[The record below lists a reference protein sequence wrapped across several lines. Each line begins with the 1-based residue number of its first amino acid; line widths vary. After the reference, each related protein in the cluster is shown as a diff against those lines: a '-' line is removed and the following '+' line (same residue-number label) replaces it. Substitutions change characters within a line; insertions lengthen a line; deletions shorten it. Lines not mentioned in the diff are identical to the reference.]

1 MRAHELPELWGGCG
15 GEIVVKEHGG
25 DKDADYAELL
35 GEFFGVIHSSMPTIK
50 WGGSVMTGSYEGA
63 KANGGKPGAYYG
75 TVGIGAPHDDLAVAW
90 ASLHQQ
96 HQRVYN
102 LSCAAGMDHVLPKA
116 VPEAALRPLF
126 DWAEKNSDKFFVRR
140 TTALALADNI
150 ALRQAMLG
158 MPPLGLAVGGLSDV
172 CFAQVVSPLGCSSMP
187 STCYWNTT
195 CSERTRPPP
204 TFPGSVHFTNGPFMP
219 TSFQQPS
226 LSLIHTAK
234 CIVLCFQECQQDRC
248 GQTRSGGTHRSTATP
263 SSGRPSMSRPRRTI
277 SGRAITTCRPWPWQ
291 TPSVRRFCWRVG
303 RPFANIAGKFG
314 ANLNGI
320 WEFLTGSGLAAAIV
334 NITNV
339 GGHEGLNV
347 QIEKGVYGADAEV
360 MARCEA
366 TSMHPGS
373 NAAGTLAPAQ
383 RHPVVYH
390 RSGSI
395 GSTTR
400 AGGRTCRSVAGC
412 ALRCLSSTRLRLVV
426 FFYL

>member
-1 MRAHELPELWGGCG
+1 MGGTCNSVGANGGYWQGGGFGMTTKRFGTAASNVIEATVVLADGTTVTADECGPHKELFWALRGGGGGTFGVVTRVYAAPHRHLRSASVISQTCPRANAHKATPIPPPDLLCVCLGVVRTMRAHELPELWGGCG

-35 GEFFGVIHSSMPTIK
+35 GEFFGVIHSSMPAIK

-140 TTALALADNI
+140 TTALVVAPAENI

-158 MPPLGLAVGGLSDV
+158 MPPLGVAVGGLSDV

-219 TSFQQPS
+219 TSFQQQS

-234 CIVLCFQECQQDRC
+234 CICSQECQQDRC

-263 SSGRPSMSRPRRTI
+263 SSGRPSISRPRRTI

-291 TPSVRRFCWRVG
+291 TPSVRSLSR
-303 RPFANIAGKFG
+303 I
-314 ANLNGI
+314 L
-320 WEFLTGSGLAAAIV
+320 
-334 NITNV
+334 
-339 GGHEGLNV
+339 
-347 QIEKGVYGADAEV
+347 
-360 MARCEA
+360 
-366 TSMHPGS
+366 
-373 NAAGTLAPAQ
+373 
-383 RHPVVYH
+383 
-390 RSGSI
+390 
-395 GSTTR
+395 R
-400 AGGRTCRSVAGC
+400 ASLERI
-412 ALRCLSSTRLRLVV
+412 
-426 FFYL
+426 